1 MGVTRA
7 DCTLARAVT
16 LGVAFGVVLV
26 GGLAACRDDSCLR
39 GTCELPCGGVS
50 FAAEPACLARA
61 DRPLYVGRVG
71 DAPAEYRLAR
81 GNAAANDI
89 VMTNGLVVAVI
100 SAIDAPNDLTP
111 TGGNVIDLGP
121 FGGVDDMTVVYQ
133 LSGILPD
140 DAFAYTSLSFEAKPG
155 SVSVTVRGTLD
166 GRHDV
171 TVVTHY
177 ELTGCDFGVRVRSE
191 LFNGSTD
198 TEAFMIADTMHWG
211 DRRIVPFVPAVGQ
224 GFSQPKL
231 DLLELAALWKPY
243 DFSAG
248 ALPANDTPGYAAL
261 ACDRMQLS
269 GVNDLGISALGTP
282 MTYVAPGD
290 TLVLERMLLAA
301 GAGDGLAPAIDLAL
315 AARAQLF
322 DEPTVKVHG
331 RIVAGGMPFGG
342 DIRRASVEIRA
353 DGRPITSVIPGTD
366 GTFTASAPANAMIE
380 ADVWSFG
387 RKVASASGADLGDIE
402 VPEPARLQLTV
413 DRDGASDWAI
423 VALTPADA
431 ATLTDVTG
439 TFHGRLTT
447 CAPWLGPPNGPSPA
461 CNQVIVSPQGT
472 EVEVPAGRYTLIA
485 TGGPEHTLARAS
497 VALVAGE
504 ITQVSLA
511 VAALE
516 VAPPGWLS
524 ADFHVHG
531 RTSFDSGLPD
541 DDRVRTFVASGIDVI
556 AATDH
561 DVIGDYAQTVATLG
575 LDDRIAVMGGLE
587 ATQVIPWM
595 DIPGETLPRV
605 IGHFNFWPLAQVPS
619 DARAGAPW
627 DELIEPGAL
636 FDRMAPLVGDS
647 GMMQMNHP
655 WSDPQFGRD
664 LGYLRSIKYDPRLPI
679 EADAN
684 ARLLRRPAG
693 QHRNLDWNAIEII
706 NGASAKEMMMAR
718 PLWFSLLA
726 QGFVA
731 PGTGNSDS
739 HGMIDN
745 QLGWA
750 RNWVQ
755 TTTSV
760 AGFSAQALDA
770 AVRDGRTIAGDGVV
784 VLVEVGPVAGPRRGL
799 GFSPYTAMPGDVLSI
814 EVRAAPWVPVDE
826 VRVVTSRGTRIV
838 ATAVDLEQP
847 TDPFGSTGVLRYSAR
862 LPLASLVDRDDFI
875 VVEAGL
881 AYPLAGDLDDDG
893 VLDTSDNNGDGRVD
907 MLDVEPD
914 EDTGPLA
921 MPADPSDPADRRFAI
936 SRIVPGAW
944 PEGFANPLFIIV
956 DGDDWT
962 PPGVGP

>member
-7 DCTLARAVT
+7 ARALALVFSLVAA
-16 LGVAFGVVLV
+16 LG
-26 GGLAACRDDSCLR
+26 ACRDDSCLR
-39 GTCELPCGGVS
+39 GTCELPCSEVS
-50 FAAEPACLARA
+50 FVTEPACLERVI
-61 DRPLYVGRVG
+61 RPLYVGRVG
-71 DAPAEYRLAR
+71 DAPAEYMLAR

-89 VMTNGLVVAVI
+89 LMTNGLVTAVI

-121 FGGVDDMTVVYQ
+121 YGGVDDMAVVYQ

-140 DAFAYTSLSFEAKPG
+140 DAFAYTSLSFETRPG
-155 SVSVTVRGTLD
+155 SVAVTVRGTLD

-171 TVVTHY
+171 NVVTHY

-198 TEAFMIADTMHWG
+198 TEAFMIADAMHWG
-211 DRRIVPFVPAVGQ
+211 DRRIVPFVPVAGQ

-231 DLLELAALWKPY
+231 DLLELTSLWKPM

-248 ALPANDTPGYAAL
+248 ALPSNDTPGYAAL
-261 ACDRMQLS
+261 ACNRPQLS
-269 GVNDLGISALGTP
+269 GVNDIGISALGTP

-301 GAGDGLAPAIDLAL
+301 GAGRGPAPAIDLAL

-322 DEPTVKVHG
+322 GEPTVTVRG
-331 RIVAGGMPFGG
+331 RIVAGGLAFGG
-342 DIRRASVEIRA
+342 DVRRASIEITA
-353 DGRPITSVIPGTD
+353 DRRPLTSVIAAAD
-366 GTFTASAPANAMIE
+366 GSFTAIAPAGAAIE
-380 ADVWSFG
+380 ATVWSFG
-387 RKVASASGADLGDIE
+387 RPVATARGVDLGDIE

-413 DRDGASDWAI
+413 DRDGTDDWAI
-423 VALTPADA
+423 VAVTPADD
-431 ATLTDVTG
+431 ATRADVTG
-439 TFHGRLTT
+439 TFHGRLKS

-461 CNQVIVSPQGT
+461 CNHVIVSPQGT
-472 EVEVPAGRYTLIA
+472 EVEVPPGRYLLIA
-485 TGGPEHTLARAS
+485 TAGPEHTLGQAS
-497 VALVAGE
+497 VTLVAGE
-504 ITQVSLA
+504 ITAVSLS
-511 VAALE
+511 VEALD
-516 VAPPGWLS
+516 VAPAGWLS

-531 RTSFDSGLPD
+531 RASFDSGLPN
-541 DDRVRTFVASGIDVI
+541 DDRVRTFVAEGIDVI

-561 DVIGDYAQTVATLG
+561 DVIGDYTQTVAMLG

-605 IGHFNFWPLAQVPS
+605 IGHFNFWPLTQVPS
-619 DARAGAPW
+619 EARAGAPW
-627 DELIEPGAL
+627 DELIEPGVL
-636 FDRMAPLVGDS
+636 FDRMAPLVGDD
-647 GMMQMNHP
+647 GMMQLNHP

-664 LGYLRSIKYDPRLPI
+664 LGYLRAIKYDPRLPV
-679 EADAN
+679 DQGPN
-684 ARLLRRPAG
+684 APLLRRPQG
-693 QHRNLDWNAIEII
+693 QHRNLDWSAVEVI
-706 NGASAKEMMMAR
+706 NGGNAKEMMTAR
-718 PLWFSLLA
+718 TLWFSLLA

-760 AGFSAQALDA
+760 TGFSARTLDA
-770 AVRDGRTIAGDGVV
+770 AVRDGRSIAGNGVV
-784 VLVEVGPVAGPRRGL
+784 VLVEVGPPAGPRRGL
-799 GFSPYTAMPGDVLSI
+799 GFTPYVAKPGDVLSI

-826 VRVVTSRGTRIV
+826 VRVVTSRGTTIV
-838 ATAVDLEQP
+838 ASAADLQQP
-847 TDPFGSTGVLRYSAR
+847 ADPFGSGGIVRYTAT
-862 LPLASLVDRDDFI
+862 LPLASLVDRDDFV

-881 AYPLAGDLDDDG
+881 PYPLAGDLDDDG
-893 VLDTSDNNGDGRVD
+893 VLDTTDNNGEGRVD
-907 MLDVEPD
+907 LLDVEPD

-921 MPADPSDPADRRFAI
+921 IPADPTDPSDRRFAI

-944 PEGFANPLFIIV
+944 PEGFANPIFIDL
-956 DGDDWT
+956 DGAGWT
-962 PPGVGP
+962 PPGVGK

>member
-7 DCTLARAVT
+7 AFALALAS
-16 LGVAFGVVLV
+16 GVAV
-26 GGLAACRDDSCLR
+26 AACRDDSCLR
-39 GTCELPCGGVS
+39 GICELPCADVS
-50 FAAEPACLARA
+50 FATEPACLVRV

-71 DAPAEYRLAR
+71 DAPPEYMLAR

-89 VMTNGLVVAVI
+89 VMTNGLVTAVI

-121 FGGVDDMTVVYQ
+121 YGGVDDMTVVYQ

-140 DAFAYTSLSFEAKPG
+140 DAFAYTTLEYKKNPG

-171 TVVTHY
+171 NVVTHY

-198 TEAFMIADTMHWG
+198 TQAFMIADTMHWG
-211 DRRIVPFVPAVGQ
+211 DRRIVPFVPATGQ
-224 GFSQPKL
+224 GFSQPTL
-231 DLLELAALWKPY
+231 DLLELTALWKPY

-261 ACDRMQLS
+261 ACNRPQLS

-290 TLVLERMLLAA
+290 SLVLERMLLAA
-301 GAGDGLAPAIDLAL
+301 GAGNGPAPAIDLAL

-322 DEPTVKVHG
+322 DEPTVSVRG
-331 RIVAGGMPFGG
+331 RIVTGGLQFGG
-342 DIRRASVEIRA
+342 DVRRASVVITA
-353 DGRPITSVIPGTD
+353 DGRPLTSVIPATD
-366 GTFTASAPANAMIE
+366 GSFSVTAPAGAVIE
-380 ADVWSFG
+380 AEVWSFG
-387 RKVASASGADLGDIE
+387 RKVASARGTELGDID
-402 VPEPARLQLTV
+402 VPEPARLQLSV
-413 DRDGASDWAI
+413 DRDGAADWAI
-423 VALTPADA
+423 VALTPADE
-431 ATLTDVTG
+431 ATRDDVTG
-439 TFHGRLTT
+439 TFHGRLTS

-472 EVEVPAGRYTLIA
+472 EVEVPAGRYIVIA
-485 TGGPEHTLARAS
+485 TAGPERTLAQAT
-497 VALVAGE
+497 VTLVAGE
-504 ITQVSLA
+504 ITPLSLA
-511 VAALE
+511 VESLQ

-531 RTSFDSGLPD
+531 RASFDSGLPD

-561 DVIGDYAQTVATLG
+561 DVIGDYAQTVAMLG

-605 IGHFNFWPLAQVPS
+605 IGHFNFWPLVQVPS
-619 DARAGAPW
+619 EARAGAPW

-636 FDRMAPLVGDS
+636 FDRMAPLVGDD
-647 GMMQMNHP
+647 GMMMLNHP
-655 WSDPQFGRD
+655 WSDPLFGRD
-664 LGYLRSIKYDPRLPI
+664 LGYLRAINYDPRLPI
-679 EADAN
+679 EAEVN
-684 ARLLRRPAG
+684 ARLLRRPQG
-693 QHRNLDWNAIEII
+693 QRRNLDWNAIEII
-706 NGASAKEMMMAR
+706 NGGSAKEMMTAR
-718 PLWFSLLA
+718 TLWFSLLA

-755 TTTSV
+755 TDTQV
-760 AGFSAQALDA
+760 AGFSAKTLDT
-770 AVRDGRTIAGDGVV
+770 AVRDGRLIAGNGVV
-784 VLVEVGPVAGPRRGL
+784 VLVEIGPAAGPRRGL
-799 GFSPYTAMPGDVLSI
+799 GFAPYAATPGDVLSI

-826 VRVVTSRGTRIV
+826 VRIVTSRGTQVI
-838 ATAVDLEQP
+838 ASAADLVQP
-847 TDPFGSTGVLRYSAR
+847 ANPFGTTDVLRYTAR

-881 AYPLAGDLDDDG
+881 PYPLAADLDDDG
-893 VLDTSDNNGDGRVD
+893 VVDTTDNNGDGTVD
-907 MLDVEPD
+907 ELDIEPD

-921 MPADPSDPADRRFAI
+921 TPADPTNPADRRFPI
-936 SRIVPGAW
+936 TRIVPGAW
-944 PEGFANPLFIIV
+944 PEGFANPLFVDV
-956 DGDDWT
+956 DGDGWT
-962 PPGVGP
+962 PPGVGTGASR